1 MSANTATDTA
11 VSFYRTTLDPY
22 DLYRI
27 DDIINGGAPND
38 TTTPSAA
45 LATYLR
51 SLNPQLRWHTLDGQ
65 SVVEQVS
72 KEVRS
77 GVVLPWG
84 MVEDRIASFF
94 FFDAAVFD
102 NGVDEPTIIANLRYD
117 QTMRPYE
124 FERVLQVQPL
134 RADPACAVYATTL
147 PVTTHEGDFLDN
159 QGRVKTTRNGEG
171 AAHWIATRD
180 EPVTSMR
187 VTLRDSLVSMHCRD
201 TPVFLPEGF
210 RAVAWDSD
218 TWKVQQRPQVGQD
231 IFDSLSSEDIADDD
245 CPAVCA
251 AILQGRGFVPLVEV
265 EKY

>member
-27 DDIINGGAPND
+27 DD
-38 TTTPSAA
+38 TTTPAAA

-51 SLNPQLRWHTLDGQ
+51 EINPALRWHTIGGQ

-72 KEVRS
+72 KEVRG

-84 MVEDRIASFF
+84 MAEDRIASFF
-94 FFDAAVFD
+94 LLDAAVFD

-134 RADPACAVYATTL
+134 RADPACAVYAL
-147 PVTTHEGDFLDN
+147 
-159 QGRVKTTRNGEG
+159 
-171 AAHWIATRD
+171 
-180 EPVTSMR
+180 
-187 VTLRDSLVSMHCRD
+187 SLIH
-201 TPVFLPEGF
+201 
-210 RAVAWDSD
+210 
-218 TWKVQQRPQVGQD
+218 
-231 IFDSLSSEDIADDD
+231 I
-245 CPAVCA
+245 
-251 AILQGRGFVPLVEV
+251 
-265 EKY
+265 